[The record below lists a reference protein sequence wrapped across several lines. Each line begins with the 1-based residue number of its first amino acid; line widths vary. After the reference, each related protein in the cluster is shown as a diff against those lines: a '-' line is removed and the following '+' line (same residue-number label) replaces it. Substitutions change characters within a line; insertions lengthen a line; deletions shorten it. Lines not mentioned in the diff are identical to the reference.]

1 MTLYDLLDIP
11 ANADADAI
19 KEAFRR
25 LAKSCHPD
33 LHPNSQKAARRFKQI
48 AAAYNVLKDPT
59 KRAKYDRW
67 LKARHRRIER
77 ARSRVAPQ
85 WAILCAVSVGIAGIT
100 VLFLPGLFPGL
111 QPMPPGPA
119 RELSRSAGDQ
129 AAELLAIMSTQ
140 WLWQRRRLA
149 VDGEL
154 GAIGESNQA
163 IARPSPGSPA
173 TPSRAL
179 QMRTSGPRAP
189 TTYHNDPFAHPASDP
204 ARAFTATA
212 GATATSP
219 DDHRPD
225 DHRIARL
232 SARENAADVRPPGEP
247 ASPARMAGNEPV
259 ASDCLANARAPC
271 NVGGGNGWL
280 CRGLARLSQQAAV
293 GRIEDFTVRCVRDQ

>member
-11 ANADADAI
+11 ANADANAI

-33 LHPNSQKAARRFKQI
+33 LNPNSQKAARRFKQI

-77 ARSRVAPQ
+77 ARSRVGPQ
-85 WAILCAVSVGIAGIT
+85 WAILCAVNVGIAGIA
-100 VLFLPGLFPGL
+100 VMFLPGLFPGP

-129 AAELLAIMSTQ
+129 GAEPLAGMPTQ
-140 WLWQRRRLA
+140 WLWQRGRLA
-149 VDGEL
+149 IDGKL

-163 IARPSPGSPA
+163 IARPSPVSPV
-173 TPSRAL
+173 TPSRAS

-189 TTYHNDPFAHPASDP
+189 TTYHNDQFAYSASDP

-212 GATATSP
+212 TATS
-219 DDHRPD
+219 PD

-232 SARENAADVRPPGEP
+232 SARENAADVPPPGEP
-247 ASPARMAGNEPV
+247 ASAARMAGNEPV
-259 ASDCLANARAPC
+259 ASHCLADARAPC
-271 NVGGGNGWL
+271 NVGGSNGWWL
-280 CRGLARLSQQAAV
+280 CRGSARLSQEAAV
-293 GRIEDFTVRCVRDQ
+293 GRIENFTVSCVRDQ